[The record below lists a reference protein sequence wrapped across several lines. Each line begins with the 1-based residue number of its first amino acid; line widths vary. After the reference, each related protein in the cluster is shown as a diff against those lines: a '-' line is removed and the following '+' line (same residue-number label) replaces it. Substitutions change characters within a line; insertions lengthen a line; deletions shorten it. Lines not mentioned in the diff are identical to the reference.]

1 MPFVLLL
8 NNCTMKAK
16 ILFITA
22 LLISSSCMYGQNQG
36 SSDSGL
42 LSGDYSFLNSRPD
55 FGMQVGTSFSTG
67 FGGGSLF
74 TQSFAPHMQFRPGQ
88 NFSMVVG
95 SVFSTGT
102 FGGATP
108 FALQGDAGMPD
119 RMYSTT
125 VYALGAYQV
134 SPRLVITGGAWAE
147 RNNMDM
153 MFAPAMNPQAFD
165 LNPRGMM
172 MGMEY
177 RVTDNLRVG
186 AEINVSQGYNPF
198 NPYMQ
203 QGPFQRNPF
212 HRRNPW

>member
-1 MPFVLLL
+1 
-8 NNCTMKAK
+8 MKAK
-16 ILFITA
+16 ILFVAVLLFSSA
-22 LLISSSCMYGQNQG
+22 LLAAQSSD

-42 LSGDYSFLNSRPD
+42 LSGDYSVLNSQPD
-55 FGMQVGTSFSTG
+55 FGMQFGTSFTSG

-74 TQSFAPHMQFRPGQ
+74 SQSFAPHMKFRPGQ
-88 NFSMVVG
+88 NFSLVVG
-95 SVFSTGT
+95 SVFSTGS
-102 FGGATP
+102 FGGSSP
-108 FALQGDAGMPD
+108 FGFQGEAGTPD

-134 SPRLVITGGAWAE
+134 NSRLVITGGAWAE

-165 LNPRGMM
+165 INPRGMM

-177 RVTDNLRVG
+177 KITENLRFG
-186 AEINVSQGYNPF
+186 AEINVSQGYTPF

-203 QGPFQRNPF
+203 QRSFQSSPF